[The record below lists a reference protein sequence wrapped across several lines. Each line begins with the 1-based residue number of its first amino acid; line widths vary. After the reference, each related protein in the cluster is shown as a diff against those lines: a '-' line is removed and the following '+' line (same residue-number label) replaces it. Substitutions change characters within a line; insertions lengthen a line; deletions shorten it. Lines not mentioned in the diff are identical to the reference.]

1 MAVEV
6 ILPRRGNTVE
16 TCLILEWYYRQES
29 CGGCGLNTGGIP
41 HHCSVSSPVS
51 GSSRTKSMQEARAM
65 RNNRTPIITIAGI
78 EDNPDRFVA
87 SFRSEFL
94 DATYAVIFSQT
105 ITGAVAL
112 HRFARMISDQYGKQ
126 VELRIAND
134 LLPARSKAVEDI
146 LKSIMKP
153 EPIFT

>member
-1 MAVEV
+1 M
-6 ILPRRGNTVE
+6 
-16 TCLILEWYYRQES
+16 
-29 CGGCGLNTGGIP
+29 
-41 HHCSVSSPVS
+41 
-51 GSSRTKSMQEARAM
+51 K
-65 RNNRTPIITIAGI
+65 NNRTPIISITGV

-94 DATYAVIFSQT
+94 DATYAVVFSQT

-112 HRFARMISDQYGKQ
+112 HRFVQMICDQYGKQ

-134 LLPARSKAVEDI
+134 LFPVTNKAVEDI

-153 EPIFT
+153 EPALA